1 MKHLNYK
8 HLYYFWAVAHE
19 GNLTRTAEKLNISQ
33 SALSIQIQKLE
44 EQLGHALF
52 ERRGRQ
58 LIVTEVGTV
67 VLEHADQIF
76 NTGEELLVALRDRIA
91 GTTPTLRIGGRATLS
106 RNFQMKFVEPLLSRS
121 DVKLILKSGSFQEL
135 IEALESHKIDVILSN
150 VLPLRDASATWV
162 PHLIDE
168 QPVALVGVPKY
179 QKNFENWQQVVS
191 EMPLILPSPES
202 GVRSG
207 FDSLIEREGL
217 KPKVLAESD
226 DMAMMRLLIRE
237 GVGVGVVPP
246 IVVRHELKSGLL
258 IELAELPGLVET
270 FFAITL
276 SRLFPNVLLNEL
288 LAT

>member
-1 MKHLNYK
+1 MRHLNYK
-8 HLYYFWAVAHE
+8 HLHYFWAVAHE

-67 VLEHADQIF
+67 VLDHADQIF

-179 QKNFENWQQVVS
+179 QKNFESWRQVVS

-207 FDSLIEREGL
+207 FDSLIDREGL
-217 KPKVLAESD
+217 KPKILAESD

-258 IELAELPGLVET
+258 VELAELPGLVET

-276 SRLFPNVLLNEL
+276 SRLFPNILLNEL

>member
-8 HLYYFWAVAHE
+8 HLHYFWAVAHE

-58 LIVTEVGTV
+58 LILTEVGSV

-91 GTTPTLRIGGRATLS
+91 GSTPTLRIGARATLS
-106 RNFQMKFVEPLLSRS
+106 RNFQMKFVEPLLSR
-121 DVKLILKSGSFQEL
+121 DNVRLIMKSGSFSDL
-135 IEALESHKIDVILSN
+135 IEALETHKIDVILSN
-150 VLPLRDASATWV
+150 VLPLRDANATWV

-168 QPVALVGVPKY
+168 QHVSLIATPKY
-179 QKNFENWQQVVS
+179 GKKWQTWEEVIS
-191 EMPLILPSPES
+191 EAPLILPSVES

-207 FDSLIEREGL
+207 FDSLVERHGL
-217 KPKVLAESD
+217 TPNILAESD
-226 DMAMMRLLIRE
+226 DMAMLRLLIRE

-246 IVVRHELKSGLL
+246 IVVRHELKKRNLVEIS
-258 IELAELPGLVET
+258 EVPGLMET

-276 SRLFPNVLLNEL
+276 SRLFPNALLGEL
-288 LAT
+288 LTT

>member
-1 MKHLNYK
+1 MKHLNYR
-8 HLYYFWAVAHE
+8 HLHYFWAVAHE

-33 SALSIQIQKLE
+33 SALSVQIQKLE

-58 LIVTEVGTV
+58 LIVTEAGTV

-76 NTGEELLVALRDRIA
+76 NTGEELLVALRDRIT

-106 RNFQMKFVEPLLSRS
+106 RNFQMKFLEPLLSRT

-168 QPVALVGVPKY
+168 QPVALVGSPKY
-179 QKNFENWQQVVS
+179 QKGFESWQQVVS
-191 EMPLILPSPES
+191 EMPMILPSPES
-202 GVRSG
+202 GVRTG

-217 KPKVLAESD
+217 KPKILAESD

-237 GVGVGVVPP
+237 GVGVGVVTP

-276 SRLFPNVLLNEL
+276 SRLFPNILLNEL